1 MAHFYLP
8 QTQQK
13 TDFFNLKACTT
24 MKAGLWNVGGPPLFI
39 SSDDPGIATVSTAAQ
54 YGGTLASGSG
64 MFEFF
69 ITGARAGSI
78 LLRAKTDTGDQW
90 AFTQAVVSGGDLCIN
105 ATGSDVQQLQERL
118 NSLDPTRL
126 PRLNPTG
133 RFDVPTKARAME
145 YQFHQGLVV
154 DGVVGPKTWARLA
167 KAAAAHRIG
176 GAPRGK
182 CVLVDLIHTTLTAY
196 SSGVPV
202 MTVSPVHGG
211 SPDHPSHAGVFP
223 ISPTRRLRDHTS
235 SSYPYPAGNM
245 NFSLFYNGPEA
256 LHQGPGSLPSK
267 GCIHVSA
274 PYAEQLFNW
283 AGNDDVI
290 VIVVKP

>member
-1 MAHFYLP
+1 MAHFYSP

-24 MKAGLWNVGGPPLFI
+24 LKAGLWNVGGPPLFV
-39 SSDDPGIATVSTAAQ
+39 SSDDPGIALVSTAGQ
-54 YGGTLASGSG
+54 YGGGLAASSG
-64 MFEFF
+64 MFELF
-69 ITGARAGSI
+69 ITAARAGNI
-78 LLRAKTDTGDQW
+78 LLRAKNDVGNQW

-105 ATGSDVQQLQERL
+105 TSGNDVQQLQERL

-126 PRLNPTG
+126 PRLNSNG

-145 YQFHQGLVV
+145 YQFLQGLVV

-167 KAAAAHRIG
+167 KAAAAHRTG
-176 GAPRGK
+176 GTPRGK
-182 CVLVDLIHTTLTAY
+182 CILVDLIHSTLISY
-196 SSGVPV
+196 SSGQPV

-223 ISPTRRLRDHTS
+223 MSSRRLRQHTS
-235 SSYPYPAGNM
+235 SSYPIPPGNM

-256 LHQGPGSLPSK
+256 LHQGPGSVSSK
-267 GCIHVSA
+267 GCIHVNA

-283 AGNDDVI
+283 AGADDVL